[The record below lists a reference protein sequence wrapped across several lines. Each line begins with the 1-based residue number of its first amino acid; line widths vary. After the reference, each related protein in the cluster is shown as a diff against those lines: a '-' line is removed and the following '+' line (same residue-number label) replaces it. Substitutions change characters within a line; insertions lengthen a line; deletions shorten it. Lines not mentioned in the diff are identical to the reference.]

1 MFDAAVV
8 GSPNAATTWSL
19 RDLATG
25 IVSTAAVTLG
35 SSGDGEAVVA
45 GHAVP
50 VALANRRRRARA
62 ILGAGNGDQ
71 RVVAPMPGKVVKV
84 LVAVGD
90 SVEARQGLV
99 VVEAMKMENE
109 LTVSRAGTVAKI
121 EVTEGTSVEAGRL
134 LIVVSCR
141 PVIAA
146 AAALLGRRASVGRS
160 RCQAAAALRGRC
172 RTARASA
179 ETGQRDCRGRAAT
192 ALEGA
197 VADEQRDRRW
207 RTG

>member
-1 MFDAAVV
+1 MSVSRFEIVVGGRVHSVHVEPADGPMRVRVRIDDGDVIVIDAAVV
-8 GSPNAATTWSL
+8 GSPNAATTWSI
-19 RDLATG
+19 RDVATG
-25 IVSTAAVTLG
+25 IVSTAAVALG
-35 SSGDGEAVVA
+35 SSGDGETVVA

-134 LIVVSCR
+134 LIVVS
-141 PVIAA
+141 
-146 AAALLGRRASVGRS
+146 
-160 RCQAAAALRGRC
+160 
-172 RTARASA
+172 
-179 ETGQRDCRGRAAT
+179 
-192 ALEGA
+192 
-197 VADEQRDRRW
+197 
-207 RTG
+207 

>member
-1 MFDAAVV
+1 VSASRIEVVAGGRVHTVHVESADGPTRVRVRIDDGDAIVIDAAVV

-25 IVSTAAVTLG
+25 LVTTAAVTLG

-50 VALANRRRRARA
+50 VALANRRRRSRA

-90 SVEARQGLV
+90 SVDARQGLI

-121 EVTEGTSVEAGRL
+121 EVSEGTSVEAGRL
-134 LIVVSCR
+134 LLVVS
-141 PVIAA
+141 
-146 AAALLGRRASVGRS
+146 
-160 RCQAAAALRGRC
+160 
-172 RTARASA
+172 
-179 ETGQRDCRGRAAT
+179 
-192 ALEGA
+192 
-197 VADEQRDRRW
+197 
-207 RTG
+207 

>member
-1 MFDAAVV
+1 MSTSRFEIVVGGRVHTVHVEPADGPTRVRVRIDDCDAIVIDAAVV
-8 GSPNAATTWSL
+8 GSPNAATTWSI

-50 VALANRRRRARA
+50 VALENRRRRARA
-62 ILGAGNGDQ
+62 VLGAGNGDQ

-84 LVAVGD
+84 LVAIGD
-90 SVEARQGLV
+90 PVEARQGLV

-121 EVTEGTSVEAGRL
+121 EVTEGTLVEAGRL
-134 LIVVSCR
+134 LIIVS
-141 PVIAA
+141 
-146 AAALLGRRASVGRS
+146 
-160 RCQAAAALRGRC
+160 
-172 RTARASA
+172 
-179 ETGQRDCRGRAAT
+179 
-192 ALEGA
+192 
-197 VADEQRDRRW
+197 
-207 RTG
+207 

>member
-1 MFDAAVV
+1 MSVSRIEVVAAGRVHAVVIEPGDGPSRYRVRIDDGDPVIVDAAVV

-19 RDLATG
+19 RDVATG
-25 IVSTAAVTLG
+25 TVSTAAVTLG

-71 RVVAPMPGKVVKV
+71 RIVAPMPGKVVKV

-109 LTVSRAGTVAKI
+109 LTATRAGTVAEI
-121 EVTEGTSVEAGRL
+121 AVSEGTSVEAGRL
-134 LIVVSCR
+134 LVVIS
-141 PVIAA
+141 
-146 AAALLGRRASVGRS
+146 
-160 RCQAAAALRGRC
+160 
-172 RTARASA
+172 
-179 ETGQRDCRGRAAT
+179 
-192 ALEGA
+192 
-197 VADEQRDRRW
+197 
-207 RTG
+207 

>member
-1 MFDAAVV
+1 MSASRVEVVVGGRVHSVHVEPADGPTRVRVRIDDGEAIVIDAAVV
-8 GSPNAATTWSL
+8 GSPNAATTWSI

-62 ILGAGNGDQ
+62 ILGAANGDQ

-90 SVEARQGLV
+90 SVEARQGLI

-109 LTVSRAGTVAKI
+109 LTVARAGTIAKI
-121 EVTEGTSVEAGRL
+121 DVTEGTSVEAGRL
-134 LIVVSCR
+134 LLVVS
-141 PVIAA
+141 
-146 AAALLGRRASVGRS
+146 
-160 RCQAAAALRGRC
+160 
-172 RTARASA
+172 
-179 ETGQRDCRGRAAT
+179 
-192 ALEGA
+192 
-197 VADEQRDRRW
+197 
-207 RTG
+207 